1 MFLVVPS
8 GILICCTGPFW
19 SDSLCLFG
27 FCLPSLLCLI
37 STLAQA
43 GGGDLL
49 FRFASSVQ
57 SCYGDGAADRY
68 RCVWGALPVFR
79 PHWVCRVQGCLCF
92 PRLHCSGSRM
102 LYMERALRCVRFQ
115 FSGTPEKRGLSWA
128 CLFRAFPGR
137 AAQAA
142 RSLTGALSPG
152 AARLLPST
160 VPASVSS
167 LAGQMRVARV
177 YSWEL
182 ASSCDPPGGCRP
194 SRISGSLW
202 LATGGLF
209 AVW

>member
-1 MFLVVPS
+1 MFRVACSIVLR
-8 GILICCTGPFW
+8 
-19 SDSLCLFG
+19 
-27 FCLPSLLCLI
+27 
-37 STLAQA
+37 
-43 GGGDLL
+43 GG
-49 FRFASSVQ
+49 R
-57 SCYGDGAADRY
+57 GAADRY
-68 RCVWGALPVFR
+68 CCVWGALAVFR
-79 PHWVCRVQGCLCF
+79 PQWVCPRSQVSVLS
-92 PRLHCSGSRM
+92 RLHCSGSRM
-102 LYMERALRCVRFQ
+102 LYIERALRCVRFQ